1 MTKRRRILT
10 ATLLTVLTVAAVAK
24 VQLEPDPEFHADLEN
39 TLEWAYPPS
48 WDDEQKFRELWLHH
62 EKARELATSSS
73 TRPMRKSSS
82 STVSRLSVQ
91 PRTPLGWSSGS
102 MASHELARGLSV
114 GLVRHLRPSVDALSR
129 RCSLRLG

>member
-62 EKARELATSSS
+62 EKARELAHKLIDEADEEVVFIYRIALERAAEDTAWL
-73 TRPMRKSSS
+73 
-82 STVSRLSVQ
+82 VEWEYGQ
-91 PRTPLGWSSGS
+91 P
-102 MASHELARGLSV
+102 
-114 GLVRHLRPSVDALSR
+114 
-129 RCSLRLG
+129 